1 MRSRRPWEIDRK
13 AILNSSA
20 LESKWRVGAVEIFSS
35 RHPRTTANLVW
46 ICGKI
51 LRNSRPMKPLIKLL
65 LEGGSLNTAQMAQVL
80 NLSEAELNGQL
91 DALKKDGVLL
101 GFRPVLNLA
110 DEDSGVVRAVIEV
123 RITPERG
130 GGFNRLAERISKFDE
145 VESCYLMS
153 GGYDLLVFVNGASL
167 QKVAAFVSEKLSTIE
182 GVLSTATHFML
193 RSYKEHGFLLGGK
206 VEENERLKVAP

>member
-1 MRSRRPWEIDRK
+1 M
-13 AILNSSA
+13 
-20 LESKWRVGAVEIFSS
+20 
-35 RHPRTTANLVW
+35 T
-46 ICGKI
+46 
-51 LRNSRPMKPLIKLL
+51 PLLKLL

-80 NLSEAELNGQL
+80 NLSEADVNRQLEEL
-91 DALKKDGVLL
+91 KRERVLL
-101 GFRPVLNLA
+101 GFSPVLNLA
-110 DEDSGVVRAVIEV
+110 QEDSGVVRAVIEV

-167 QKVAAFVSEKLSTIE
+167 QKVASFVSEKLSTIE

-193 RSYKEHGFLLGGK
+193 RSYKEHGFLIEGK
-206 VEENERLKVAP
+206 AEETDRLKVAP

>member
-1 MRSRRPWEIDRK
+1 MNPV
-13 AILNSSA
+13 L
-20 LESKWRVGAVEIFSS
+20 
-35 RHPRTTANLVW
+35 
-46 ICGKI
+46 
-51 LRNSRPMKPLIKLL
+51 KLL
-65 LEGGSLNTAQMAQVL
+65 LEDDHLNAAQMAQVL
-80 NLSEAELNGQL
+80 NLSEAEVNRQL
-91 DALKKDGVLL
+91 DELKQQRVLL
-101 GFRPVLNLA
+101 GWSPVLNLSH
-110 DEDSGVVRAVIEV
+110 EDAGTVRAVIEV

-167 QKVAAFVSEKLSTIE
+167 QKVAAFVSEKLSTLE

-206 VEENERLKVAP
+206 VEETERLKVAP

>member
-1 MRSRRPWEIDRK
+1 MNPV
-13 AILNSSA
+13 L
-20 LESKWRVGAVEIFSS
+20 
-35 RHPRTTANLVW
+35 
-46 ICGKI
+46 
-51 LRNSRPMKPLIKLL
+51 KLL
-65 LEGGSLNTAQMAQVL
+65 LEGASLSTAQMAQVL
-80 NLSEAELNGQL
+80 NLSEAQVNRQL
-91 DALKKDGVLL
+91 DELKTQQVLL
-101 GFRPVLNLA
+101 GFRPVLNLEL
-110 DEDSGVVRAVIEV
+110 EDAERVRAVIEV

-167 QKVAAFVSEKLSTIE
+167 QKVAAFVSEKLSTLE

-206 VEENERLKVAP
+206 VEETERLKVAP

>member
-1 MRSRRPWEIDRK
+1 M
-13 AILNSSA
+13 NSV
-20 LESKWRVGAVEIFSS
+20 L
-35 RHPRTTANLVW
+35 
-46 ICGKI
+46 
-51 LRNSRPMKPLIKLL
+51 KLL
-65 LEGGSLNTAQMAQVL
+65 LEGGNLTSAQMAQLL
-80 NLSEAELNGQL
+80 NLSEADVNQQL
-91 DALKKDGVLL
+91 AALKAEGVLL
-101 GFRPVLNLA
+101 GFRPVLNLSH
-110 DEDSGVVRAVIEV
+110 EDTGVVRAVIEV

-206 VEENERLKVAP
+206 AEENERLKVAP